1 MMSRD
6 NVEGM
11 SSDHVEGATPALFP
25 LFLKLAGRKCV
36 IVGAGSIAT
45 QKLQGLLDSG
55 ADIQIIAPTA
65 SAEIQQLTGGPQ
77 ATNNADF
84 PRVAHSS
91 PPVGLEWGSGNNTP
105 SPTNLQWIQAEFAPS
120 HLVGALLVIAATGDP
135 SVNQRVYHAAQ
146 EQGVLCNAV
155 DEPAHCDFYYPAIVR
170 RGDLQI
176 AISTAGKSPALA
188 QRIRKQLEQQFDASY
203 ANWVQWLGNVREL
216 LFTRQVEPALRTRT
230 LHRICAPSIYER
242 YRARRAAND
251 PGDRSANA
259 VQNGGRRG

>member
-1 MMSRD
+1 M
-6 NVEGM
+6 
-11 SSDHVEGATPALFP
+11 PALFP

-45 QKLQGLLDSG
+45 QKLRGLLDSG

-65 SAEIQQLTGGPQ
+65 CAEIQQLTHAGAPETGGPELAHFQ
-77 ATNNADF
+77 LWDSESQSES

-91 PPVGLEWGSGNNTP
+91 PPSGLEWESGG
-105 SPTNLQWIQAEFAPS
+105 PTNLQWIQSEFHPS

-135 SVNQRVYHAAQ
+135 LVNERVYHAAQ
-146 EQGVLCNAV
+146 ELGVLCNAV
-155 DEPAHCDFYYPAIVR
+155 DEPAHCDFYYPAVVR

-188 QRIRKQLEQQFDASY
+188 QRIRKQLEQQFDATY
-203 ANWVQWLGNVREL
+203 TNWLEWLGNVREL
-216 LFTRQVEPALRTRT
+216 FFDRHVEPALRTRT

-242 YRARRAAND
+242 FRARRAANED
-251 PGDRSANA
+251 QSANTA
-259 VQNGGRRG
+259 RNGGRHG